1 MRLDV
6 YLTEKMGIETR
17 SKSQNLIRLGRVK
30 VNGVIADK
38 AGMEVANKAV
48 EIVSAMEYASMGGY
62 KLAKAVEEF
71 GITFD
76 GLTVIDVGASN
87 GGFTSVM
94 LGLGCGKIYAL
105 DVGECALPD
114 EIKKDK
120 RVVIKDRTNAR
131 DLNIDTIDGVKA
143 DAAVIDVSFISLKL
157 ILYNVAQVIK
167 ESGFIVALIKPQFE
181 VGKQFLSKKGIVTD
195 CKIRQSAIDEVI
207 EYAAKCCLSIE
218 GITEAP
224 IYPDKNIEY
233 LVLLRK
239 NEN

>member
-6 YLTEKMGIETR
+6 YLTEIMGIETR
-17 SKSQNLIRLGRVK
+17 SKSQNLIKLGRVK
-30 VNGVIADK
+30 VNGAIADK
-38 AGMEVANKAV
+38 AGMEVGNKVV

-62 KLAKAVEEF
+62 KLAKAVEAF
-71 GITFD
+71 GLKFD
-76 GLTVIDVGASN
+76 GLTAIDVGASN

-94 LGLGCGKIYAL
+94 LGLGCAKIYAL

-114 EIKKDK
+114 EIKTDK

-131 DLNIDTIDGVKA
+131 DLNIDTIEGVKA

-157 ILYNVAQVIK
+157 ILFNIAQVIK
-167 ESGFIVALIKPQFE
+167 ENGFIVALIKPQFE

-195 CKIRQSAIDEVI
+195 KKIRQKAIDEIV
-207 EYAAKCCLSIE
+207 EYAKKCSLSNE

-239 NEN
+239 NKI